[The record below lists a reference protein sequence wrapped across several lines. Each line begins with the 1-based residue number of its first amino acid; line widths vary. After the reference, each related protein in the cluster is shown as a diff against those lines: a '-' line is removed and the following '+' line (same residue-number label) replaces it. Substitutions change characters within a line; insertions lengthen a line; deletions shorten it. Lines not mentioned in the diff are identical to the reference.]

1 MNSLEQALEAILFY
15 VAEPITSARLATIMS
30 VTVEEIN
37 DAAAQL
43 AGSLAVRG
51 IRVLHVNDTY
61 ELVTSPEVSDA
72 ITALRKEALSR
83 DLGKAGAETLSVIL
97 YRGPLTRI
105 HIEQIRGLN
114 CSYILRSLLIRGL
127 IEKQPAIDN
136 PRIVLYHPSPM
147 LLRHLGVTSVT
158 ALPEYEMIRAELMAF
173 EAGSVQKE
181 DVPVIQETKVDI
193 V

>member
-136 PRIVLYHPSPM
+136 PRMVLYHPAPM

-158 ALPEYEMIRAELMAF
+158 ALPEYETIRAELMAF

-181 DVPVIQETKVDI
+181 DVPVVQETKADI

>member
-1 MNSLEQALEAILFY
+1 MDSLEQALEAILFY
-15 VAEPITSARLATIMS
+15 IAEPITGERLAAIMS
-30 VTVEEIN
+30 VTIEEID

-43 AGSLAVRG
+43 AGSLAERG
-51 IRVLHVNDTY
+51 IRVLHVNGTY
-61 ELVTSPEVSDA
+61 ELVTAPEVSDA
-72 ITALRKEALSR
+72 IAALRKEALSR

-114 CSYILRSLLIRGL
+114 CSYILRALLIRGL

-147 LLRHLGVTSVT
+147 LLRHLGVTSVEV
-158 ALPEYEMIRAELMAF
+158 LPEYEKIRSELMAF
-173 EAGSVQKE
+173 EAGTLPKE
-181 DVPVIQETKVDI
+181 DVPVVQETKVDI